1 MKKLKIFSAALCCVM
16 LLTACGNKTAAE
28 QSSVPTVSVNYESS
42 DISDASSETSS
53 DMTES
58 SKPSSKPVHY
68 SENNRPLC
76 TAYALYCVEDD
87 MMIDSL
93 NKDKLIAPA
102 SLTKV
107 LTASVV
113 LRYLKPDEVVTV
125 GSELSLVNEGSSLCL
140 ISRGQR
146 LTVYDLLTGL
156 LLPSGNDA
164 AYTAA
169 VNTARKVSGDPDM
182 PDRNAVEL
190 FCRMMNEMAREL
202 GMKSSHFADPDGWD
216 DPAHYTTVSDLIKVT
231 KYALNVP
238 EIREIVATPE
248 KYVVF
253 ETGESITWYNGNLLL
268 QERSRYYNEYA
279 IGMKNGATD
288 DAGYC
293 LIAVFEKNGKTYI
306 DIVVGSEDIED
317 RYEMTDRLFREIP

>member
-1 MKKLKIFSAALCCVM
+1 MKKLKILSAAMCCVM
-16 LLTACGNKTAAE
+16 LLTACGGSTPAE
-28 QSSVPTVSVNYESS
+28 QTDVPTVSVPYESSSDVSNVTSS
-42 DISDASSETSS
+42 DISESPETSS
-53 DMTES
+53 PPIYLEDN
-58 SKPSSKPVHY
+58 K
-68 SENNRPLC
+68 PLC

-87 MMIDSL
+87 MMLDSM

-113 LRYLKPDEVVTV
+113 LRHLKPDEVVTV
-125 GSELSLVNEGSSLCL
+125 GTELELVNEDSSLCF

-164 AYTAA
+164 AYTLA
-169 VNTARKVSGDPDM
+169 VYTARKVSGDPYM

-190 FCRMMNEMAREL
+190 FCRLMNEMAREL

-231 KYALNVP
+231 KYALTVP
-238 EIREIVATPE
+238 VIREIVAIPE
-248 KYVVF
+248 KYVEF
-253 ETGESITWYNGNLLL
+253 ESGESITWYNANLLL
-268 QERSRYYNEYA
+268 HERSEYYNEYA

-288 DAGYC
+288 EAGYC
-293 LIAVFEKNGKTYI
+293 LIAVFEKGGKTYI
-306 DIVVGSEDIED
+306 DIVVGSESIEE